1 VFTSAAKQLFA
12 ALGKSSPQDSQ
23 GMAGAVANCEQP
35 LSHRGP
41 VNLTPIQ
48 RGARDGTFN
57 QNPWSLSND
66 LPLPNAGA
74 GGADLPS
81 SPSPWNSY
89 NTGFYFPTDQ
99 FFTQNQFF
107 GGPTL
112 HVGGPI
118 DASSVN
124 TQIFAGSTANVTN
137 LTVEVI
143 NGDPVGGPAGVP
155 GQPGA
160 AGDRGVPGAPGFGGF
175 FGFGRF
181 RELKFLDGK
190 NPRVAVTRDVAAAP
204 HKFARD
210 GWTRPLAGFDLPTNA
225 ISGGTVTVV
234 PASVAVS
241 IPSAG
246 TVSITPA
253 SASVSIPTAA
263 TVSIT
268 PASVNVSIPNSMSV
282 AVAPSTVSF
291 SVPTGVTF
299 NPDTCE
305 VSFLG
310 YETITVA
317 GIATMSG
324 SVSIN
329 GYATVTVG
337 DDTPVTGSVAFH
349 GYNTVN
355 VAGTASVTGDLVI
368 TQYST
373 ATVAATSSVTA
384 SVSGSAASTISIH
397 AFSSVATSSFGAT
410 TAPTGAAGGVLIR
423 LQERQTRRV
432 TVLTSAQLQDVNRLN
447 ADLLHRN

>member
-1 VFTSAAKQLFA
+1 VFTSTAKQLFA

-23 GMAGAVANCEQP
+23 GMAAAVANCEQP

-124 TQIFAGSTANVTN
+124 TQIFEGSTGNVTN
-137 LTVEVI
+137 LAVEVI

-155 GQPGA
+155 GQRGA
-160 AGDRGVPGAPGFGGF
+160 AGARGAPGAQGFGGF
-175 FGFGRF
+175 FGFGQF

-190 NPRVAVTRDVAAAP
+190 NPRVDVTRLPVAEP
-204 HKFARD
+204 HRYIRN
-210 GWTRPLAGFDLPTNA
+210 GWIRPLSAFDIPTNA

-234 PASVAVS
+234 PAAVAVS

-246 TVSITPA
+246 TVAITPA

-268 PASVNVSIPNSMSV
+268 PASVTVLIPDLMSV

-317 GIATMSG
+317 GTESLLG
-324 SVSIN
+324 SVSID
-329 GYATVTVG
+329 GYAPFTVG
-337 DDTPVTGSVAFH
+337 ADTPVTGSVAFH

-355 VAGTASVTGDLVI
+355 VAGTASVTGNLVI
-368 TQYST
+368 TGYST

-384 SVSGSAASTISIH
+384 SVSGVAASTISIH
-397 AFSSVATSSFGAT
+397 AFSSVANSSFGAT
-410 TAPTGAAGGVLIR
+410 TAPTGPAGGVLIR
-423 LQERQTRRV
+423 LQERRTRRAM
-432 TVLTSAQLQDVNRLN
+432 VLNSAQLQDVNRLN
-447 ADLLHRN
+447 EDLLHRN